1 MPFLRRRGVMASE
14 SDMRRRTNSQEVP
27 LPDVLPSTGKHL
39 QPLQE
44 NPVVVQPAAN
54 PPALSDAAPSDPD
67 APSASDPAPPGLTP
81 ADRPSA
87 DEPGPRVSSL
97 QLPIRAQSPPLPD
110 ETKYRRFSMLR
121 FRNASDSQ
129 LSIRAKQQ
137 SETPPPLPPLPDT
150 PSIITTA
157 PTSDLSANPKKP
169 PRKKL
174 PFGLGD
180 RDESSGQNGVLP
192 ISKRDRRKTMN
203 LDIMSGSRQAV
214 TFEDPRHHS
223 MGQIPPAYGEE
234 SEGSGL
240 ALPFN
245 NRLSESSR
253 SDGSFGDHRVY
264 GSTTTTTHTVHTTTT
279 FFRLPRRKQKQPEP
293 MFPIAHLQKGGD
305 SQVHMHGV
313 GSNTSLSARTP
324 ERAST
329 SSRITGNETPT
340 PSRPSSSRRDG
351 SATSPSPS
359 PAVAFMSRQSVSP
372 ATALFRPESRNSG
385 QSSPSRGLSHLR
397 GRSST
402 MSSLGRKS
410 MDDRLAAP
418 QSRTS
423 ASIGRKSF
431 GDLLGLGKIRHT
443 NGGRPG
449 TLTPA
454 TPGSSASKNNSLQL
468 ARDSVILPERRDDD
482 TPAKY
487 LARLEEVVSRS
498 VIASALSKNADQFSQ
513 AVLRS
518 YMRGFRFFGDPMDMS
533 IRKLL
538 MEAELPK
545 ETQQIDRCLQAFA
558 NRYHECNPGIY
569 ADPDQAYFIAFS
581 LLILHTDVF
590 NKNNKYKMQK
600 TDYLKNTRG
609 EGIFDDILECFY
621 DNISYTP
628 FIHVEDDLDI
638 NGERII
644 AHKSKKKTFILG
656 GNPDPA
662 KRVAKEPIDPYTL
675 IIDNKLDILRPNL
688 KDVMH
693 LEDTY
698 GYIGVEQTLNLQELH
713 KTFFKT
719 GVLQIVSARSRPDAF
734 MSEKTATNP
743 QEAQAGI
750 VDIKITKVGLLW
762 RKDVK
767 KKKTRS
773 PWQEWGAILTGAQ
786 LYFFRNTSWVK
797 NLMHQYD
804 THIKNGHDGIPV
816 IFHPPLDQFKPDGLM
831 STDGAVA
838 LLDSSYKK
846 HKNAF
851 VYVKHGGSEEVLL
864 ADNEEELNDWLAKL
878 NYAAAFRTSG
888 VRMRGVVGGSYDG
901 QTRRAMR
908 RLESESSQSVQ
919 TPTGEVTISR
929 SRIDQKMAQDILEA
943 RREVMSQRIADAN
956 ERIQAEESKLE
967 DQLRNARHL
976 QLLAP
981 VQPKTRDQILV
992 AAARIAA
999 QLKWTRME
1007 MWRLKCHRDILLMD
1021 LEEERLQLD
1030 LIPSPRLHPNSSP
1043 EKTGSGRDEARNS
1056 MSTIVQ
1062 QSPKAADQAPR
1073 RLSAPA
1079 LDEPIDS
1086 PETDVFQTPPTSA
1099 PGHQG
1104 HHRQHSSWDLPP
1116 RGLEALRLRK
1126 ASISSAI
1133 SAISAAA
1140 SPPRKIPSSQST
1152 PAIASASN
1160 PAQPTEEHSDEL
1172 DAAERDLLEQA
1183 GLIDAEQARA
1193 AEAKSAAATLMDG
1206 GEGRERHEGT
1216 SYGSSADK
1224 QDRSK
1229 IRRSLQ
1235 RTLRES
1241 AGHLSHHRSTRKGK
1255 EPASGAYADE
1265 EPARETDVL
1274 TRGSG
1279 SFVVHGKKASVISF
1293 GGELQAM
1300 TPDQRL
1306 RNRKSQQSGA
1316 PRDDAAS
1323 PPAGDGEPPAA
1334 DYQAVLES
1342 PKDPERRESAA
1353 SASTATARSFRELHR
1368 KYSSA
1373 QAYKSSPNL
1382 PLPDEDSDAA
1392 VSFSEGRRTPLPPI
1406 EHDSDEEAWALSQ
1419 ESPRPRQGSGQA
1431 SSGVLR
1437 KAADSDD
1444 SGDDDEERGSGFLS
1458 PPDSAGAHSR
1468 YLTPEPSSSRPGS
1481 RSSNASGDER
1491 EAEHADR
1498 QIQSPPPIQVV
1509 GA

>member
-1 MPFLRRRGVMASE
+1 
-14 SDMRRRTNSQEVP
+14 
-27 LPDVLPSTGKHL
+27 
-39 QPLQE
+39 
-44 NPVVVQPAAN
+44 
-54 PPALSDAAPSDPD
+54 
-67 APSASDPAPPGLTP
+67 
-81 ADRPSA
+81 
-87 DEPGPRVSSL
+87 
-97 QLPIRAQSPPLPD
+97 
-110 ETKYRRFSMLR
+110 
-121 FRNASDSQ
+121 
-129 LSIRAKQQ
+129 
-137 SETPPPLPPLPDT
+137 
-150 PSIITTA
+150 
-157 PTSDLSANPKKP
+157 
-169 PRKKL
+169 
-174 PFGLGD
+174 
-180 RDESSGQNGVLP
+180 
-192 ISKRDRRKTMN
+192 
-203 LDIMSGSRQAV
+203 
-214 TFEDPRHHS
+214 
-223 MGQIPPAYGEE
+223 
-234 SEGSGL
+234 
-240 ALPFN
+240 
-245 NRLSESSR
+245 
-253 SDGSFGDHRVY
+253 
-264 GSTTTTTHTVHTTTT
+264 
-279 FFRLPRRKQKQPEP
+279 
-293 MFPIAHLQKGGD
+293 
-305 SQVHMHGV
+305 
-313 GSNTSLSARTP
+313 
-324 ERAST
+324 
-329 SSRITGNETPT
+329 
-340 PSRPSSSRRDG
+340 
-351 SATSPSPS
+351 
-359 PAVAFMSRQSVSP
+359 
-372 ATALFRPESRNSG
+372 
-385 QSSPSRGLSHLR
+385 
-397 GRSST
+397 
-402 MSSLGRKS
+402 

-418 QSRTS
+418 PSRTS
-423 ASIGRKSF
+423 TSIGRKSF
-431 GDLLGLGKIRHT
+431 GDLLGLSKIRHT

-449 TLTPA
+449 SLTPA
-454 TPGSSASKNNSLQL
+454 TPHSGASKNNSLQL
-468 ARDSVILPERRDDD
+468 ARDTVILPERRDDD

-569 ADPDQAYFIAFS
+569 ANPDQAYFIAFS

-621 DNISYTP
+621 DNITYTP

-644 AHKSKKKTFILG
+644 AHKSKKKTFTL

-698 GYIGVEQTLNLQELH
+698 NYIGTEQTLNLQELH

-734 MSEKTATNP
+734 MTEKTATNP

-762 RKDVK
+762 RKDAK

-804 THIKNGHDGIPV
+804 THIKHGHDGIPV

-908 RLESESSQSVQ
+908 RLDSESSQSVQ

-981 VQPKTRDQILV
+981 VQPKTRDQILL

-1021 LEEERLQLD
+1021 LEEERMQLG
-1030 LIPSPRLHPNSSP
+1030 LMPSPRLAPDSSP
-1043 EKTGSGRDEARNS
+1043 EKTGVGRDEAGNS
-1056 MSTIVQ
+1056 MSTVVQ
-1062 QSPKAADQAPR
+1062 HSPKAAEQAGR
-1073 RLSAPA
+1073 SLSAPA
-1079 LDEPIDS
+1079 LDEPIGS

-1099 PGHQG
+1099 PGYQG
-1104 HHRQHSSWDLPP
+1104 HHRHHNSWDLPP
-1116 RGLEALRLRK
+1116 RGLEAIRLRK

-1160 PAQPTEEHSDEL
+1160 PSQPPEEHSDEL

-1193 AEAKSAAATLMDG
+1193 ADAKSAASAMIDG
-1206 GEGRERHEGT
+1206 GEGRERQEGT
-1216 SYGSSADK
+1216 SYGSSADR

-1241 AGHLSHHRSTRKGK
+1241 AGHLSHHRSNRKGK
-1255 EPASGAYADE
+1255 EPASGTSADE

-1279 SFVVHGKKASVISF
+1279 SFVVHGKKASVINF

-1306 RNRKSQQSGA
+1306 RQRKAQQAGT
-1316 PRDDAAS
+1316 PCDDAVS
-1323 PPAGDGEPPAA
+1323 PLAGDGEAPSA

-1342 PKDPERRESAA
+1342 PRDPERRESAA

-1373 QAYKSSPNL
+1373 QAHKSGPNL

-1406 EHDSDEEAWALSQ
+1406 EHDSDEEVWV
-1419 ESPRPRQGSGQA
+1419 ESRESLRPGNGRGRVRSGGLRIGAGS
-1431 SSGVLR
+1431 V
-1437 KAADSDD
+1437 DSDD
-1444 SGDDDEERGSGFLS
+1444 SGDNDDDRGSSLRS

-1468 YLTPEPSSSRPGS
+1468 YLTPEPPSSRPGS
-1481 RSSNASGDER
+1481 RASNASGDER
-1491 EAEHADR
+1491 EPEHGDGR
-1498 QIQSPPPIQVV
+1498 LQSPPPIQVV
-1509 GA
+1509 SA